1 MIKLNAIGHSK
12 QFITK
17 QCLISIKMAFVVMKN
32 MHNPLLKIF
41 ITNYV

>member
-1 MIKLNAIGHSK
+1 
-12 QFITK
+12 
-17 QCLISIKMAFVVMKN
+17 MAFVVMKN

>member
-1 MIKLNAIGHSK
+1 M
-12 QFITK
+12 T
-17 QCLISIKMAFVVMKN
+17 FVVMKN